1 MTPTSRRVLPGF
13 GLGLSTT
20 ILYLA
25 MMVLIPLG
33 AALWKASNLSLDE
46 FVEAVWSE
54 RAIEAYKL
62 TFLASFQAACINV
75 VLGLIVAWTLVRY
88 EFPGKRWI
96 DALVDVPFALPTA
109 VAGLVY
115 ASLYVAN
122 GWIGQFLVPLG
133 FEGAFTRTGIVLV
146 LIFTG
151 FPFVVRTVQ
160 PVLES
165 IDEESEQAAETLGAN
180 RWQIFRRVIF
190 PVLLAPALT
199 GFTLAFARSI
209 GEYGS
214 VIFISSNMPF
224 TTEIAPVLIVSRLE
238 EFAYREASAIAVVLL
253 GVSFLLLI
261 LINLLERWSQ
271 PGSTPRPIRELLA
284 IGFRVV
290 TWVTWPI
297 ERLEKL
303 VIGSELEDRRR
314 ASPILGQLI
323 RFTPRIMILATMLI
337 VGILILIPLTN
348 VFVQAWNRGLA
359 TYWHNL
365 TADPDTRH
373 AIMLTLIVAPLA
385 VAMNT
390 VFGIAAAYTIARFR
404 FPGRTLLTTLIDLP
418 FSVSPVVAGLV
429 FVLLFGLQTPLGA
442 WLKDHGYQVIF
453 APPALVLTTAFVT
466 FPFVARELIPVL
478 EANGPEEEIAA
489 RSLGASGWQMFWLVT
504 IPNIKWGLLYGV
516 ILCNARAMGEF
527 GAIYVVSGR
536 IGGRTDTM
544 PLRVEKLFQEYN
556 QPAAFALASVLTM
569 LALVTLILKVAVE
582 RQLRAQMNERSENL
596 AE

>member
-13 GLGLSTT
+13 GLGLGTT

-25 MMVLIPLG
+25 ILVLVPLG
-33 AALWKASNLSLDE
+33 AAVWKASDLTWGE
-46 FVEAVWSE
+46 FAAAVWSE
-54 RAIEAYKL
+54 RAVAAYRL
-62 TFLASFQAACINV
+62 TFSASFQAAAINV
-75 VLGLIVAWTLVRY
+75 VLGLVVAWSLVRY
-88 EFPGKRWI
+88 QFPGKRLV

-115 ASLYVAN
+115 ASLYVKD
-122 GWIGQFLVPLG
+122 GWLGQVLVPLG
-133 FEGAFTRTGIVLV
+133 FDGAYSKTGIVLV
-146 LIFTG
+146 LVFTG

-160 PVLES
+160 PVLEE
-165 IDEESEQAAETLGAN
+165 IDHESEQAAETLGAN

-224 TTEIAPVLIVSRLE
+224 STEIAPVLIVSRLE
-238 EFAYREASAIAVVLL
+238 EFAYREASAIATVLL
-253 GVSFLLLI
+253 GVSFLLLVA
-261 LINLLERWSQ
+261 INLLERWSQ
-271 PGSTPRPIRELLA
+271 PGAAPRPARTVFAALGWPFALLA
-284 IGFRVV
+284 
-290 TWVTWPI
+290 
-297 ERLEKL
+297 RLFDGPANRDPAL
-303 VIGSELEDRRR
+303 
-314 ASPILGQLI
+314 ASPALARLI
-323 RFTPRIMILATMLI
+323 RIAPGALSGFTVAI
-337 VGILILIPLTN
+337 VGLLVLVPLAS
-348 VFVQAWNRGLA
+348 VFVQALSGGVG
-359 TYWHNL
+359 TYWRSL

-373 AIMLTLIVAPLA
+373 AILLTLLVAPLA

-404 FPGRTLLTTLIDLP
+404 FPGRALLTTLIDLP

-453 APPALVLTTAFVT
+453 APPALVLVTAFIT
-466 FPFVARELIPVL
+466 FPFVARELIPVM

-489 RSLGASGWQMFWLVT
+489 RSLGANGWQLFRLVT
-504 IPNIKWGLLYGV
+504 LPNIKWGLIYGV

-569 LALVTLILKVAVE
+569 LALATLVVKVAVE
-582 RQLRAQMNERSENL
+582 RRLRAERNERPPPTE
-596 AE
+596 

>member
-20 ILYLA
+20 ILYLTLL
-25 MMVLIPLG
+25 VLIPL
-33 AALWKASNLSLDE
+33 AAAIWKASDLTWAE
-46 FVEAVWSE
+46 FQAAVWSE
-54 RAIEAYKL
+54 RAVAAYRL
-62 TFLASFQAACINV
+62 TFTASFQAAAINV
-75 VLGLIVAWTLVRY
+75 VLGVVVAWTLVRY
-88 EFPGKRWI
+88 EFPGKRVV

-115 ASLYVAN
+115 ASLYVAD
-122 GWIGQFLVPLG
+122 GWLGRFLVPLG
-133 FEGAFTRTGIVLV
+133 FEAAYTRNGIVLV
-146 LIFTG
+146 LVFTG

-160 PVLES
+160 PVLEE
-165 IDEESEQAAETLGAN
+165 IDLESEQAAETLGAN

-199 GFTLAFARSI
+199 GFTLAFARSV

-214 VIFISSNMPF
+214 VIFISSNLPF
-224 TTEIAPVLIVSRLE
+224 STEIAPWLILSRLE
-238 EFAYREASAIAVVLL
+238 EFAYREAAAIASVLL
-253 GVSFLLLI
+253 AISFLLLVA
-261 LINLLERWSQ
+261 INLLERWSQ
-271 PGSTPRPIRELLA
+271 PGSAPKPVRAAFVTVFSFLGRPLA
-284 IGFRVV
+284 KLAD
-290 TWVTWPI
+290 
-297 ERLEKL
+297 RLAGS
-303 VIGSELEDRRR
+303 VGDDSELT
-314 ASPILGQLI
+314 SPLFARVI
-323 RFTPRIMILATMLI
+323 RFTPKLLIGLTVGI
-337 VGILILIPLTN
+337 VGLLVVVPLAN
-348 VFVQAWNRGLA
+348 VFAQAASKGA
-359 TYWHNL
+359 VAYWHNL

-373 AIMLTLIVAPLA
+373 AVMLTLIVAPLA

-404 FPGRTLLTTLIDLP
+404 FPGRTILTTLIDLP

-429 FVLLFGLQTPLGA
+429 FVLLFGLQTPFGA
-442 WLKDHGYQVIF
+442 WLKEHGYQVIF
-453 APPALVLTTAFVT
+453 APPALVLATAFVT

-489 RSLGASGWQMFWLVT
+489 RSLGASGWQMFWRVT
-504 IPNIKWGLLYGV
+504 LPNIKWGLLYGV

-536 IGGRTDTM
+536 IGGKTDTM

-569 LALVTLILKVAVE
+569 LALVTLLIKVAVE
-582 RQLRAQMNERSENL
+582 RRLRAQLNERPKE
-596 AE
+596 AGE